1 MAIRIDRIKVNRG
14 GPLEE
19 DFKLEAGDINLIYG
33 HNETGK
39 TYIVESIINLLFRTE
54 RRSTI
59 NWNLRGW
66 DFAGSI
72 IVSGLQDKPVTF
84 SRTSKKLEDYW
95 EEEIGLPQ
103 DFSRLLVVKEGETLL
118 AHEEDGVG
126 RDILKN
132 YLSGEGLLDRIQAR
146 ISRTLQEASVQNGQI
161 IGSNRGELKRRDQLL
176 DELEELGSLLEEAE
190 DGYASGAVYNL
201 RQRQETIKAELEK
214 LQKAKYYYAARLHGK
229 RKSLHKEREN
239 LPSEEGL
246 SHIESD
252 ISVYENKKNE
262 VDGKSDTLKNLES
275 TAESYR
281 WAEKALNIYREI
293 TSGPAIAGPKPVYM
307 IVALMFLVGAAVT
320 GFLNLSI
327 PLGICATGALA
338 FSILYFVGT
347 RRALATAG
355 TSKELERLKAEF
367 KTRYGSELTDR
378 ALLEAQVEKL
388 REDYFRATGLKK
400 DLEDDLTP
408 NLKIQ
413 ENNIREALKKFMGC
427 DLPPQQW
434 RPAVTELRG
443 KLESLANEISL
454 LDVELASLAV
464 PEEDLLDED
473 PGTEWDPERYSIL
486 NKELTETEQVLDQEL
501 QKLDRLKGRI
511 AQEIHLNSTE
521 WEELIT
527 ALRDRSEEVAKEYR
541 LVTAE
546 ILARIQINKVVEEFR
561 EEENARIAAGL
572 DSEELTKPL
581 YAITGCYRSMR
592 HEPDRGLILTTDQDE
607 EYPLADVS
615 TGAREQAF
623 LAMRMGFCSII
634 MKGQTT
640 FLILDDAFQ
649 HSDWPR
655 RTNLM
660 DQILRLVKSGWQ
672 IFYFT
677 MDDHIRDL
685 FLKVGEKVGDR
696 FRSLE
701 LC

>member
-39 TYIVESIINLLFRTE
+39 TYIVESIINLLFRTGKK
-54 RRSTI
+54 STI
-59 NWNLRGW
+59 PWNLRGW

-84 SRTSKKLEDYW
+84 SRTGKKLEDYW

-103 DFSRLLVVKEGETLL
+103 DFSRLLVVKEGETIL

-146 ISRTLQEASVQNGQI
+146 ISSTLQEAGVQNCQI
-161 IGSNRGELKRRDQLL
+161 IGPNRGELKRREQLL
-176 DELEELGSLLEEAE
+176 GDLKELDRLLKEAE
-190 DGYASGAVYNL
+190 DGYASGEVYNL
-201 RQRQETIKAELEK
+201 RQKQEKIKAELER
-214 LQKAKYYYAARLHGK
+214 LQKAECYYAACLHGK
-229 RKSLHKEREN
+229 RKSLRKEGEN
-239 LPSEEGL
+239 LPSEEDL

-252 ISVYENKKNE
+252 ISLYENKKDE
-262 VDGKSDTLKNLES
+262 LDDKSDRLRKLES
-275 TAESYR
+275 TAESYM
-281 WAEKALNIYREI
+281 WTEKALNIYREI
-293 TSGPAIAGPKPVYM
+293 TGGPAVVGPKTVYM
-307 IVALMFLVGAAVT
+307 IVALLFLLGAAVT

-327 PLGICATGALA
+327 PLGICVAGSLA

-347 RRALATAG
+347 RRALARAG
-355 TSKELERLKAEF
+355 TSKELGRLKAEF
-367 KTRYGSELTDR
+367 KTRFGSELTDM
-378 ALLEAQVEKL
+378 ALLEAQMEKL
-388 REDYFRATGLKK
+388 REDYFHATGLKK
-400 DLEDDLTP
+400 ELDNDLIP
-408 NLKIQ
+408 NLKMQ
-413 ENNIREALKKFMGC
+413 ENSIRGALKKYIGS
-427 DLPPQQW
+427 DLPPQKW
-434 RPAVTELRG
+434 RSAATELRG
-443 KLESLANEISL
+443 KLKNLADEISL

-464 PEEDLLDED
+464 PEEELLDED
-473 PGTEWDPERYSIL
+473 PGAEWDPDRYSTL
-486 NKELTETEQVLDQEL
+486 NEELAETKQVLDQQL
-501 QKLDRLKGRI
+501 QKLDQLKARI
-511 AQEIHLNSTE
+511 AQETHLDSIE

-527 ALRDRSEEVAKEYR
+527 TLRDRREEVVEEYR

-546 ILARIQINKVVEEFR
+546 ILAKIQINKVVKGFR

-572 DSEELTKPL
+572 ESEELTKPL
-581 YAITGCYRSMR
+581 YAITGSYRNIR
-592 HEPDRGLILTTDQDE
+592 HDADIGLILTTDQDE

-623 LAMRMGFCSII
+623 LAMRMGFSSII
-634 MKGQTT
+634 MKGQTA

-660 DQILRLVKSGWQ
+660 EQILRIVKSGWQ
-672 IFYFT
+672 VFYFA